1 MRHDAP
7 RARAGTGRQPLL
19 AFLRGP
25 AADSPDVQRVLAPF
39 YAAVALTPDRAI
51 VIPTPRSHA
60 DARLLSQLLV
70 RGVLREVAGGRA
82 FLDTS
87 ALTSDAERVAQATR
101 LAAIVT
107 VIVLLF
113 LAWWTV
119 SQL

>member
-1 MRHDAP
+1 MRRDTTP
-7 RARAGTGRQPLL
+7 RALRRSSSL
-19 AFLRGP
+19 ASLMGGP
-25 AADSPDVQRVLAPF
+25 AADSPEVQRVLAPF

-70 RGVLREVAGGRA
+70 RGVIREVDSGRA
-82 FLDTS
+82 WLDTS

-107 VIVLLF
+107 VIVLL
-113 LAWWTV
+113 LVAWWTV